1 MKFFKNR
8 KTEVSD
14 TQKQKKLFSKNAFK
28 HGGVAIAFTAIVLAV
43 LVGVNLIFGFLA
55 QRTNLN
61 IDISLQGANTL
72 SKENIDFIKALDKE
86 VTVTVCSS
94 EEDYTNGQLGY
105 IAQQYFNAVDQTGE
119 YFEQTINLLN
129 LYEKYSDNV
138 TVRFADPYDPSFAEI
153 EKEYSG
159 SALDM
164 GDIIVE
170 CYQNIDGQYV
180 NRSSIIAFDDIYY
193 LYDDGYVQYG
203 NPYTIKGNNIETVLT
218 SAIYKVTSAETKQ
231 ALIIETHCDPHVA
244 TEYGDM
250 LKLNNFDIATYSSAA
265 INEIGEEYDL
275 VIIDAPIEDFLAS
288 EIEAIEEWL
297 YNEGIRGKGLMYL
310 ASVSSPATPNLD
322 AFLEDW
328 GITYADGVLYE
339 TNTEY
344 IAFGDNTSLFFEAA
358 ETNGEDNE
366 YDKIVN
372 ANQGLVAGGNRPLY
386 QAFEEEGLRETKPIA
401 LTATDSVVIAKL
413 SDVGTDWKPD
423 GSFEQQKHI
432 GILLSEETEPIDN
445 VYRTSYVMAFSGDDF
460 VSSYWSSTYTLNR
473 ESMISAAKFISGA
486 EDDGITFTMKKM
498 EENTFADVVNEK
510 AADTMKVIFKWG
522 LPVLLIA
529 LGVTVFVR
537 RARR

>member
-1 MKFFKNR
+1 MKIFKNL
-8 KTEVSD
+8 KTRVSD
-14 TQKQKKLFSKNAFK
+14 TVKKEKLFNKNALK
-28 HGGVAIAFTAIVLAV
+28 HGGVAVAFTAIVLAV
-43 LVGVNLIFGFLA
+43 LVGVNLVFGFLA

-72 SKENIDFIKALDKE
+72 SKENIDFIEGLEKE
-86 VTVTVCSS
+86 VTITVCSS

-119 YFEQTINLLN
+119 YFEQTINLLK
-129 LYEKYSDNV
+129 LYDKYSDNI
-138 TVRFADPYDPSFAEI
+138 TIRFVDPYDPSFAEI

-159 SALDM
+159 SILDL

-170 CYQNIDGQYV
+170 CYQNVDGQYV

-193 LYDDGYVQYG
+193 LKDDGYVQYG
-203 NPYTIKGNNIETVLT
+203 NPYTISGNNIETVLT

-250 LKLNNFDIATYSSAA
+250 LKLNNFDIATYSAGA
-265 INEIGEEYDL
+265 INEIGEEYEL
-275 VIIDAPIEDFLAS
+275 VIIDAPTEDFLAF
-288 EIEAIEEWL
+288 EIDAIEEWL
-297 YNEGIRGKGLMYL
+297 YNGGIRGKGLMYM

-322 AFLEDW
+322 AFLESW
-328 GITYADGVLYE
+328 GITYGDGVLYE

-358 ETNGEDNE
+358 ETNGEENE

-372 ANQGLVAGGNRPLY
+372 ANQGLVSGGNRPLY

-401 LTATDSVVIAKL
+401 LTATDSVVIAEL
-413 SDVGTDWKPD
+413 SNVGTDWKPD

-432 GILLSEETEPIDN
+432 GILLSEETEPVDN
-445 VYRTSYVMAFSGDDF
+445 IYRTSYVMAFSGEDF
-460 VSSYWSSTYTLNR
+460 ASSYWSSTYTLNR

-486 EDDGITFTMKKM
+486 EDDGITFAMKQM
-498 EENTFADVVNEK
+498 ESKTFADVVDEK
-510 AADTMKVIFKWG
+510 AANTMKAIFKWG